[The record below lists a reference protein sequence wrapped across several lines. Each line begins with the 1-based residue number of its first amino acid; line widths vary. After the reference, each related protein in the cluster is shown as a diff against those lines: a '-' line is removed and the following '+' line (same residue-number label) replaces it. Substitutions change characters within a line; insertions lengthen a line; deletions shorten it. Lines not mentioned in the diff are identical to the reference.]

1 MLLEI
6 HRIHGQWTTGAST
19 HVQVCRRHDSLFSEP
34 KTYLLHDTSLALG
47 KGNVATRLVADE
59 LDFDFAALAA
69 ALVIVIIIV
78 IGRGRAGALDTAGF
92 VVVDIAIAHGMR
104 VVQLGGRGLFVLI
117 GDVGHFGM

>member
-1 MLLEI
+1 MLLGYTEYSEDNGPPAPAPMSKFVI
-6 HRIHGQWTTGAST
+6 VMTAF
-19 HVQVCRRHDSLFSEP
+19 FSEP

-69 ALVIVIIIV
+69 ALVIIIIIV

-92 VVVDIAIAHGMR
+92 VVDIAIAHGMR
-104 VVQLGGRGLFVLI
+104 VVKLGGRGLFVLI